1 MRRAISMFSTM
12 PALCSTTDSDIS
24 HGGKRAGSQGR
35 AVSRPYIIKDGL
47 SPVTLKRG
55 SAHAVSKL
63 NCIQVLVPIS
73 LISIHIHR
81 NALRKGT
88 IESLDK
94 TIIWG
99 LYLVVNTLWVFIRKQ
114 TSLTKLDRKL
124 EPRSERSVC
133 GSPWRDII
141 FLTKKVCNNNYL
153 NVRDSKTFHP
163 TGTVICENHSV
174 LVLVGRFNER
184 AKAID
189 SPAVTWTHYRKR
201 EQWCGVPTF
210 GTFSHGTGFATK
222 HIVM

>member
-1 MRRAISMFSTM
+1 M
-12 PALCSTTDSDIS
+12 
-24 HGGKRAGSQGR
+24 
-35 AVSRPYIIKDGL
+35 SRPYIIKDGL

-88 IESLDK
+88 IDSLDK

-124 EPRSERSVC
+124 EPRFERSVC

-153 NVRDSKTFHP
+153 NIRDSKTFHP
-163 TGTVICENHSV
+163 TGTVKTV
-174 LVLVGRFNER
+174 TYWFLLVDLMNGPRQSTAQRSPGPTTGRESNGVVCRHLGLFLM
-184 AKAID
+184 AQD
-189 SPAVTWTHYRKR
+189 SQLST
-201 EQWCGVPTF
+201 
-210 GTFSHGTGFATK
+210 
-222 HIVM
+222 